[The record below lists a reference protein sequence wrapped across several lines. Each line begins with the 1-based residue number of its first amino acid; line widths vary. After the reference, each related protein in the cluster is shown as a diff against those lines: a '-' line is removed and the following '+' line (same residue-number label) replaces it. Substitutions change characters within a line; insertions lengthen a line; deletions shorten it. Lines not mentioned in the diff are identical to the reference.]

1 MRIYMMITLL
11 AVIIFAGEVMGM
23 GRSDGDKEKV
33 KEPLKKQKPAPVT
46 AEKAKDKVAEPE
58 KPAPVEAKPAGTE
71 LIKPKLAEDKVLV
84 TVDGV
89 AIMKNDVEGRIR
101 AHIKRIEGGGQKIP
115 ANMIDSV
122 KGQLQGRIVQE
133 LIDKQL
139 IDKKLKAKNISI
151 SDKEVDERMGALA
164 KGSNMSMERLG
175 KQITMSGMSMADF
188 RERMR
193 SGLGLEKILESL
205 GEFTPTSEEEMK
217 KSYDEKIQAGQI
229 RVRHVLLSTRGK
241 DEAAK
246 TEARAKIE
254 ELLKQAKAGADF
266 AELAKANSD
275 CPSKSKGGDLGF
287 FGKGQMVPE
296 FEQAAFALKEGEM
309 SDVVETKFGY
319 HIIKRATF
327 ADVKEEIKVQL
338 DTEKRRKMT
347 VEYLKKLKAEANIVW
362 AETEKKEVTPTKKEP
377 EAKLKP
383 EELEKLKPL

>member
-1 MRIYMMITLL
+1 MRIYMMVILL
-11 AVIIFAGEVMGM
+11 AVIICAGEVMGM

-33 KEPLKKQKPAPVT
+33 KEPLKSQEPAPAA
-46 AEKAKDKVAEPE
+46 AEKAKAKVAEPE
-58 KPAPVEAKPAGTE
+58 KTAPVEAKTVGIEPSP
-71 LIKPKLAEDKVLV
+71 KPKGAEDKVIV
-84 TVDGV
+84 TVNGV
-89 AIMKNDVEGRIR
+89 AIMKNDMEGRIR

-122 KGQLQGRIVQE
+122 KERLQGRIVQE

-139 IDKKLKAKNISI
+139 IDEKLKAKNISI
-151 SDKEVDERMGALA
+151 SDKEVDERMGVLA
-164 KGSNMSMERLG
+164 KGSNMSMEQLE

-193 SGLGLEKILESL
+193 SGLGLEKILESS
-205 GEFTPTSEEEMK
+205 GEFTPASEEEVK

-229 RVRHVLLSTRGK
+229 GARHVLLNTRGK

-254 ELLKQAKAGADF
+254 ELLKQARAGADF

-275 CPSKSKGGDLGF
+275 CPSKSRGGDLGF

-309 SDVVETKFGY
+309 SDVVETQFGY
-319 HIIKRATF
+319 HIIRRTGF
-327 ADVKEEIKVQL
+327 ADIKEEIKVQL

-347 VEYLKKLKAEANIVW
+347 VEYLNKLKAEAKIAW
-362 AETEKKEVTPTKKEP
+362 PEQEKKEAGQEKTEAKKEAEP
-377 EAKLKP
+377 S
-383 EELEKLKPL
+383 EK